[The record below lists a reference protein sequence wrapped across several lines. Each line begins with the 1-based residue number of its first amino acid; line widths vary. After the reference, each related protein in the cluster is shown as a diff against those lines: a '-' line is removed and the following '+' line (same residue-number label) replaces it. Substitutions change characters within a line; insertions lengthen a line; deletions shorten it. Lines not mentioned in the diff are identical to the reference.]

1 MHFDQRGALL
11 IFAALLGRTFA
22 RLRNADA
29 AFFSDGAHRFR
40 KRGLVHL
47 HHELKNVAALAAAEA
62 VVKLLGGVNGEGR
75 RFFLMEWAKAAEILA
90 AFFQANVFADD
101 ADDVRLLLDAIRE

>member
-1 MHFDQRGALL
+1 MHFDKRRTLL

-22 RLRNADA
+22 RLWNADA
-29 AFFSDGAHRFR
+29 AFFSNGADGFG

-47 HHELKNVAALAAAEA
+47 HHELEDVAALAAAEA
-62 VVKLLGGVNGEGR
+62 MVELLGGVNGEGR
-75 RFFLMEWAKAAEILA
+75 RFLLMERAKAAEILA